1 MKTFLIKRNPD
12 FTTHGVLVKRN
23 VVNKEFTES
32 RINGFPYSNKLNIG
46 DKILVSET
54 SYGIYASGSVTKV
67 DEIIE
72 FNSVNE
78 ILNYTEKNKIRD
90 VKYWY
95 NLILR
100 FKQKKESDSNS
111 VLRFQQY
118 FIEQKLLNRTIPFF
132 EEIKSLK
139 KIQNSIYEI
148 KDLETLK
155 SIDSFIIKPKSIRLE
170 KFDSKIPNSLRM
182 DLYSLFNQKYNISTW
197 IDIDHFIPKSVGG
210 PGNIA
215 ENLVP
220 VGFSLNRYKSN
231 AIPKGLFYHANK
243 NKELKKYVKK
253 EYLKENTPNYISKK
267 DFKSSNEDARKI
279 IDLVKKM
286 SYNDSI
292 LFFKNV
298 MGYHHP
304 KYIKLIEEF
313 KGKS

>member
-54 SYGIYASGSVTKV
+54 SYGIYACGSVTKV

-72 FNSVNE
+72 FKSVNE

-95 NLILR
+95 NLVLR

-139 KIQNSIYEI
+139 KIQNSIYEV
-148 KDLETLK
+148 KDLEILK
-155 SIDSFIIKPKSIRLE
+155 SIDSFIKKPRSIKLE

-313 KGKS
+313 KGNS

>member
-148 KDLETLK
+148 KDLEILK
-155 SIDSFIIKPKSIRLE
+155 SIDSFIIKPKSIKLE

>member
-23 VVNKEFTES
+23 IVNKEFTES

-54 SYGIYASGSVTKV
+54 SYGIYAYGSVTKV

-78 ILNYTEKNKIRD
+78 ILNYTEKNKIKD

-100 FKQKKESDSNS
+100 FKQKKENDNNA
-111 VLRFQQY
+111 VLRFQKY

-139 KIQNSIYEI
+139 KIQNSIYEV
-148 KDLETLK
+148 KDLEILK
-155 SIDSFIIKPKSIRLE
+155 SIDSFIKKPRSKKLE

-197 IDIDHFIPKSVGG
+197 IDIDHFIPKSIGG

-253 EYLKENTPNYISKK
+253 EYLKEKTPNYISKG

-286 SYNDSI
+286 SYDDSI

-298 MGYHHP
+298 LGYHHP
-304 KYIKLIEEF
+304 KYIKVIEEF
-313 KGKS
+313 KGSS

>member
-54 SYGIYASGSVTKV
+54 SYGIYACGSVTKV

-72 FNSVNE
+72 FKSVNE

-95 NLILR
+95 NLVLR

-148 KDLETLK
+148 KDLEILK
-155 SIDSFIIKPKSIRLE
+155 SIDSFIIKPKSIKLE

>member
-23 VVNKEFTES
+23 IVNKEFTES

-54 SYGIYASGSVTKV
+54 SYGIYAYGSVTKV

-78 ILNYTEKNKIRD
+78 ILNYTEKNKIKD

-100 FKQKKESDSNS
+100 FKQKKEKDNNA
-111 VLRFQQY
+111 VLRFQRY
-118 FIEQKLLNRTIPFF
+118 FIKQKLLNRTIPFF

-139 KIQNSIYEI
+139 KIQNSIYEV
-148 KDLETLK
+148 KDLEILK
-155 SIDSFIIKPKSIRLE
+155 SIDSFIKKPRSIKLE

-253 EYLKENTPNYISKK
+253 EYLKEKTPNYISKV
-267 DFKSSNEDARKI
+267 DFKGSNEDARKI

-286 SYNDSI
+286 TYDDSI

-298 MGYHHP
+298 LGYHHP
-304 KYIKLIEEF
+304 KYIKVIEEF
-313 KGKS
+313 KGNS

>member
-23 VVNKEFTES
+23 IVNKEFTES

-54 SYGIYASGSVTKV
+54 SYGIYAYGSVTKV

-78 ILNYTEKNKIRD
+78 ILNYTEKNKIKD

-100 FKQKKESDSNS
+100 FKQKKENDNNA
-111 VLRFQQY
+111 VLRFQKY

-139 KIQNSIYEI
+139 KIQNSIYEV
-148 KDLETLK
+148 KDLEILK
-155 SIDSFIIKPKSIRLE
+155 SIDSFIKKPRSIKLE

-253 EYLKENTPNYISKK
+253 EYLKEKTPNYISKV
-267 DFKSSNEDARKI
+267 DFKGSNEDARKI

-286 SYNDSI
+286 TYDDSI

-298 MGYHHP
+298 LGYHHP
-304 KYIKLIEEF
+304 KYIKVIEEF
-313 KGKS
+313 KGNS

>member
-54 SYGIYASGSVTKV
+54 SYGIYAYGSVAKV

-72 FNSVNE
+72 FKTVNE
-78 ILNYTEKNKIRD
+78 ILNYTEKNKIKD

-100 FKQKKESDSNS
+100 FKKKKESDSNA
-111 VLRFQQY
+111 VLRFQKY
-118 FIEQKLLNRTIPFF
+118 FIKQKLLNRTIPFF

-148 KDLETLK
+148 KNLGTLK
-155 SIDSFIIKPKSIRLE
+155 SIDSFIIKPKSLKLE
-170 KFDSKIPNSLRM
+170 KFSSKIPNSLRM
-182 DLYSLFNQKYNISTW
+182 DLYSLFNQKFNISTW
-197 IDIDHFIPKSVGG
+197 IDIDHFVPKSVGG

-220 VGFSLNRYKSN
+220 VGFSLNRYKSDS
-231 AIPKGLFYHANK
+231 IPKGLFYNAN
-243 NKELKKYVKK
+243 NKEELKKYVRK
-253 EYLKENTPNYISKK
+253 EYLKKDTPNYISKG
-267 DFKSSNEDARKI
+267 DFKTSKEDARKI
-279 IDLVKKM
+279 IDLVKKW
-286 SYNDSI
+286 SFKESVY
-292 LFFKNV
+292 FFKTV
-298 MGYHHP
+298 LKYHHP
-304 KYIKLIEEF
+304 EYIKLIEEF
-313 KGKS
+313 

>member
-148 KDLETLK
+148 KDLEILK
-155 SIDSFIIKPKSIRLE
+155 SIDSFIIKPKSIKLE

-313 KGKS
+313 KGNS

>member
-54 SYGIYASGSVTKV
+54 SYGIYACGSVTKV

-95 NLILR
+95 NLVLR

>member
-139 KIQNSIYEI
+139 KIQNSIYEV
-148 KDLETLK
+148 KDLEILK
-155 SIDSFIIKPKSIRLE
+155 SIDSFIKKPRSIKLE

>member
-54 SYGIYASGSVTKV
+54 SYGIYACGSVTKV

-72 FNSVNE
+72 FKSVNE

-95 NLILR
+95 NLVLR

>member
-23 VVNKEFTES
+23 IVNKEFTES

-54 SYGIYASGSVTKV
+54 SYGIYAYGSVTKV

-72 FNSVNE
+72 FSSVNE
-78 ILNYTEKNKIRD
+78 ILNYTEKNKIKD

-100 FKQKKESDSNS
+100 FKQKKENDNNA
-111 VLRFQQY
+111 VLRFQKY

-139 KIQNSIYEI
+139 KIQNSIYEV
-148 KDLETLK
+148 KDLEILK
-155 SIDSFIIKPKSIRLE
+155 SIDSFIKKPRSIKLE

-253 EYLKENTPNYISKK
+253 EYLKENTPNYISNK

-286 SYNDSI
+286 SYIDSI

-298 MGYHHP
+298 LGYHHP
-304 KYIKLIEEF
+304 KYIKVIEEF
-313 KGKS
+313 KGNS

>member
-23 VVNKEFTES
+23 VINKEFTES
-32 RINGFPYSNKLNIG
+32 RTNGFPYSNKLNIG

-54 SYGIYASGSVTKV
+54 SYGIYACGSVTKV

-139 KIQNSIYEI
+139 KIQNSIYEV
-148 KDLETLK
+148 KDLEILK
-155 SIDSFIIKPKSIRLE
+155 SIDSFIKKPRSIKLE

-298 MGYHHP
+298 MGYHHS

-313 KGKS
+313 KGNS

>member
-1 MKTFLIKRNPD
+1 
-12 FTTHGVLVKRN
+12 
-23 VVNKEFTES
+23 
-32 RINGFPYSNKLNIG
+32 
-46 DKILVSET
+46 
-54 SYGIYASGSVTKV
+54 VTKI

-95 NLILR
+95 YLVLR

-111 VLRFQQY
+111 VLRFQRY

-155 SIDSFIIKPKSIRLE
+155 SIESFIIKPKSIRLE
-170 KFDSKIPNSLRM
+170 KFYSKIPNSLRM

-243 NKELKKYVKK
+243 NKELIKYVKK

-313 KGKS
+313 KGNS

>member
-1 MKTFLIKRNPD
+1 M
-12 FTTHGVLVKRN
+12 
-23 VVNKEFTES
+23 NKEFTES

-54 SYGIYASGSVTKV
+54 SYGIYAYGNVTKV

-78 ILNYTEKNKIRD
+78 ILNYTEKNKIKD

-100 FKQKKESDSNS
+100 FKQKKENDNNA
-111 VLRFQQY
+111 VLRFQKY

-139 KIQNSIYEI
+139 KIQNSIYEV
-148 KDLETLK
+148 KDLEILK
-155 SIDSFIIKPKSIRLE
+155 SIDSFIKKPRSIKLE

-253 EYLKENTPNYISKK
+253 EYLKEKTPNYISKV
-267 DFKSSNEDARKI
+267 DFKGSNEDARKI

-286 SYNDSI
+286 TYDDSI

-298 MGYHHP
+298 LGYHHP
-304 KYIKLIEEF
+304 KYIKVIEEF
-313 KGKS
+313 KGNSWNWMLNNYI

>member
-148 KDLETLK
+148 KDLEILK
-155 SIDSFIIKPKSIRLE
+155 SIDSFIIKPKSIKLE

-243 NKELKKYVKK
+243 NKELIKYVKK

-313 KGKS
+313 KGNS